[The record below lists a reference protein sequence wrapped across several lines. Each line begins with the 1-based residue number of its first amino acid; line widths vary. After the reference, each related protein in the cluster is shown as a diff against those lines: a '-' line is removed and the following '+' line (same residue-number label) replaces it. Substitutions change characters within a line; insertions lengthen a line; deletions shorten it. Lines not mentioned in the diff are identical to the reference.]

1 MRLANII
8 VSTLIAT
15 LLPAI
20 ICSGAKSE
28 MLDSW
33 EFSKDGTVWQT
44 VTVPHS
50 WNALDGHSASYYRGK
65 GYYRTGISCENPAIP
80 AYLRFEGAAQEAEVL
95 LNGEHIAFHSGGYTP
110 FTVSLIGKLNQGA
123 NTVEVI
129 CDNAESMERIPVTS
143 DFNKNGGLHNPV
155 TLLRL
160 PPVYLNPGEYGFDRF
175 HLVQKDVSP
184 RRAICELRTRL
195 DNSTD
200 SDVRIKLSVTVKDAD
215 GKTVKTIG
223 KKVHIAAGGYSEVS
237 KVFKLRKPHLWNG
250 KKDPYLYT
258 IFVDAGEDSA
268 QGRTGF
274 RFYSLD
280 REKGFFL
287 NGNPYPLRGVAM
299 HQDTDGKA
307 SALSR
312 EDFDSDYAFVRELG
326 CNFLRLAHYPHNN
339 HAFEL
344 CDSLGIIVQTEIPW
358 VNVCGERASEAYRDN
373 IFSQMK
379 EMITALYNHPSIVF
393 WGMWNELDRWGN
405 KPHLQGPLD
414 TRKVVDW
421 TVNLYDYAKG
431 LDPTRYVGLTD
442 DSKFKRPNYTELHA
456 DFYSENCYF
465 GWYYNRNDFS
475 GLTPTAHWIK
485 DNMGPVN
492 ISEYGVG
499 VNPGC
504 HTWKSDDKKRYRDD
518 AYHPEE
524 YGNLFHESH
533 LQQIACMPFI
543 GFTSIWIL
551 FDFPVADRREGYMDS
566 EDGIHYTENPDRY
579 YMNDKGLVT
588 RDRKTKKDAFYLY
601 KAWWNKEETTVYIS
615 GRRLKYLPQDKL
627 FSLSV
632 YSNASSLT
640 LYQDGKEIDTMSASG
655 EVSGVIWQFNDLKM
669 GSKPT
674 TLRVVADDGTED
686 SVSFL
691 PIS

>member
-1 MRLANII
+1 MKLANILLSA
-8 VSTLIAT
+8 VVASTLGT
-15 LLPAI
+15 
-20 ICSGAKSE
+20 
-28 MLDSW
+28 W
-33 EFSKDGTVWQT
+33 EFSQDGTVWQT
-44 VTVPHS
+44 VSVPHS

-65 GYYRTGISCENPAIP
+65 GYYRTEINCEDPAAP
-80 AYLRFEGAAQEAEVL
+80 AFLRFEGAAQEAEVL
-95 LNGEHIAFHSGGYTP
+95 LNGGHLAFHSGGYTP
-110 FTVSLIGKLNQGA
+110 FTVPLTGKLNNGA

-129 CDNAESMERIPVTS
+129 CDNSESMDRIPVSS

-155 TLLRL
+155 VLLQF
-160 PPVYLNPGEYGFDRF
+160 PAVYLDPEEFGFDRF

-184 RRAICELRTRL
+184 RRAVCELRTRVH
-195 DNSTD
+195 NSTQAKA
-200 SDVRIKLSVTVKDAD
+200 VVKLAVTIKDAS
-215 GKTVKTIG
+215 GKTVRRLHRRLN
-223 KKVHIAAGGYSEVS
+223 VPAGSSTEVS
-237 KVFKLRKPHLWNG
+237 RVFKLRRPHLWNG

-258 IFVDAGEDSA
+258 VCVEAGEDSSE
-268 QGRTGF
+268 GKVGF

-287 NGNPYPLRGVAM
+287 NGKPYPLRGVAM
-299 HQDTDGKA
+299 HQDMDGKA
-307 SALSR
+307 SALTK
-312 EDFDSDYAFVRELG
+312 EDIDSDYEIVRELG

-379 EMITALYNHPSIVF
+379 EMIASLYNHPSIVF

-405 KPHLQGPLD
+405 KEHFQGPLD

-421 TVNLYDYAKG
+421 TASLYQYAKS
-431 LDPTRYVGLTD
+431 LDPARFTGLTD
-442 DSKFKRPNYTELHA
+442 DSRFRRTHYTELKA

-465 GWYYNRNDFS
+465 GWYYTRNDFS
-475 GLTPTAHWIK
+475 GLTPAAHWIK

-499 VNPGC
+499 VNPWC
-504 HTWKSDDKKRYRDD
+504 HTWKSDDKKRFRDD
-518 AYHPEE
+518 AFHPEE

-533 LQQIACMPFI
+533 LQQIACMPFL

-566 EDGIHYTENPDRY
+566 KDGILYTDNPDRY

-601 KAWWNKEETTVYIS
+601 KAWWNKDETTVHIA
-615 GRRLKYLPQDKL
+615 GKRLEYRPEGKL
-627 FSLSV
+627 FSLTV
-632 YSNASSLT
+632 YSNASTLT
-640 LYQDGKEIDTMSASG
+640 LYQDGELIETQSSSG
-655 EVSGVIWQFNDLKM
+655 EVSGVIWQFSDLKM
-669 GSKPT
+669 TPSST
-674 TLRVVADDGTED
+674 TFCVVADDGTQD
-686 SVSFL
+686 S
-691 PIS
+691 ISYLTIS